1 MSEVR
6 PGSRDLFQEALLDEQ
21 VPEPLLTAEVP
32 GLTRPVEEGDLDLM
46 ECLEGSNQVALRLAY
61 IGDEMDLHVR
71 GLHLAQL
78 PGVAMHSL
86 AFTYSQTG
94 FTGVLGSV
102 GLHLASLVELWSP
115 WVRAW
120 GAPWSRFCLS
130 GLPLSPPQPDPAGL
144 WVGAQ
149 ASWVDISLRPVGC
162 HPEQHC

>member
-78 PGVAMHSL
+78 PGVAMHS
-86 AFTYSQTG
+86 QTG

-115 WVRAW
+115 WASLEPLLLLLLLL
-120 GAPWSRFCLS
+120 GG
-130 GLPLSPPQPDPAGL
+130 GLLLLLQ
-144 WVGAQ
+144 
-149 ASWVDISLRPVGC
+149 
-162 HPEQHC
+162 